1 MVFANHS
8 YILLEDNSIWSVGD
22 NYNGQLGILQDVGSK
37 QTPTKIL
44 ENILDCTV
52 SEKSGLF
59 IDWKGRLI
67 GLGDNTRG
75 QLGLGSLASI
85 YTPTEAIVKNPTTG
99 DPVVFIA
106 ISSGAYHSCA
116 IDEEKNLWVTGDNSL
131 GQIFARSEMYS
142 NWKMVTIKD
151 KTGND
156 MKWDD
161 VQCGQYHTMLLSE
174 DRRNIYMMGSNLH
187 YELGV
192 GDIGSQGGP
201 LLVLEAL
208 ANKTVLRMV
217 KLKNQGLLG
226 DPSVP
231 PVIND
236 GIEYATGSTPLSDA
250 PEHRTGVNH
259 FNRIMVVG
267 RTNLALEMDGTLW
280 AWGIWNNDEYYAWPK
295 KIFENVI
302 DIKVTGNTLY
312 AHIYNDDRVSN
323 VYRIDIPVY
332 QDEFHRELMNNRKI
346 VVEENPFNKI
356 KTITP
361 SLYITIKSV
370 NTDWERIY

>member
-8 YILLEDNSIWSVGD
+8 YILLEDNSVWSIGD
-22 NYNGQLGILQDVGSK
+22 NYSGQLGILQTVGSK
-37 QTPTKIL
+37 HTPTKIL

-52 SEKSGLF
+52 SEKGGLF

-67 GLGDNTRG
+67 GVGDNSQG
-75 QLGLGSLASI
+75 QLGLGSIPTFYS
-85 YTPTEAIVKNPTTG
+85 PTECVVKDPTTG
-99 DPVVFIA
+99 DNVVFISV
-106 ISSGAYHSCA
+106 SSGCYHSCA
-116 IDEEKNLWVTGDNSL
+116 IDDKKDLWVTGNNAH
-131 GQIFARSEMYS
+131 GQIYGMTTEYKT
-142 NWKMVTIKD
+142 WTKIVLKD
-151 KTGND
+151 KLGND

-161 VQCGQYHTMLLSE
+161 VQCGSYHTMLISE
-174 DRRNIYMMGSNLH
+174 SRRELYMMGSNLD
-187 YELGV
+187 YELGM
-192 GDIGSQGGP
+192 GEIGNQGGP

-208 ANKTVLRMV
+208 ADKTVLRMM

-226 DPSVP
+226 DPTVP

-236 GIEYATGSTPLSDA
+236 GIEHTGTPLSDA
-250 PEHRTGVNH
+250 PEHRVGVNV
-259 FNRIMVVG
+259 FSRLIVIG
-267 RTNLALEMDGTLW
+267 RTNLALERDGTLW

-302 DIKVTGNTLY
+302 DVKVTGNTLY

-332 QDEFHRELMNNRKI
+332 QDEFHRMLMANRKM

-361 SLYITIKSV
+361 SLSITIKSV
-370 NTDWERIY
+370 NTDWERIF

>member
-8 YILLEDNSIWSVGD
+8 YILLEDNSLWSIGD
-22 NYNGQLGILQDVGSK
+22 NYNGQLGILQTVGSK
-37 QTPTKIL
+37 HTPTKIM

-52 SEKSGLF
+52 GEKSGLF

-67 GLGDNTRG
+67 GLGDNSRG
-75 QLGLGSLASI
+75 QLGLGSNMSL

-106 ISSGAYHSCA
+106 VSSGCYHSCA

-131 GQIFARSEMYS
+131 GQIFARSEMYT

-151 KTGND
+151 KLGND

-161 VQCGQYHTMLLSE
+161 VQCGSYHTMILSE
-174 DRRNIYMMGSNLH
+174 NRREIFMMGSNLD
-187 YELGV
+187 YELGI
-192 GDIGSQGGP
+192 GEIGSQGGP

-208 ANKTVLRMV
+208 ADKTVLRMV

-226 DPSVP
+226 DPTVP

-236 GIEYATGSTPLSDA
+236 GIEYPTGSTPLSDA
-250 PEHRTGVNH
+250 PEHRTGVNI
-259 FNRIMVVG
+259 FSRVMVIG
-267 RTNLALEMDGTLW
+267 RTNLALERDGTLW

-323 VYRIDIPVY
+323 VYKIDIPVY
-332 QDEFHRELMNNRKI
+332 QDEFHRMLMDNKKMI
-346 VVEENPFNKI
+346 VEENPFNKI

-361 SLYITIKSV
+361 SLCITVKSV